1 MRLECCGQPNAGW
14 VVADAVAVVRQHPTI
29 DWPEGETGLR
39 PCSVMRFWL
48 VPERSIT
55 ILGMVWWQVV
65 LIVVVGLFLLMKL
78 MRRKVDRG
86 GGPARP
92 AAASVYV
99 REGTTYVTSEFL
111 TRDGFWIEQ
120 EPCFVEEGPTPEVL
134 AERVLEALD
143 ASMVDIPTPPR
154 DTIKSPLPGLAG
166 VRSYGIFMKGTIN
179 VAVSQDGTGIT
190 VTPMKNCG
198 AKRGFEFKDSD
209 ALRVEDVSKL
219 ASILVETLEV
229 AE

>member
-1 MRLECCGQPNAGW
+1 

-29 DWPEGETGLR
+29 DWLEGGTGVR
-39 PCSVMRFWL
+39 FYSVMRSWL
-48 VPERSIT
+48 VPEKSIT

-65 LIVVVGLFLLMKL
+65 LIVVVVLFLLVIL

-86 GGPARP
+86 GGPVRP
-92 AAASVYV
+92 ASASVYV
-99 REGTTYVTSEFL
+99 REGTTYVTSQFQ

-120 EPCFVEEGPTPEVL
+120 EPYFVEEGPTPEVL

-154 DTIKSPLPGLAG
+154 DTIKSRLPGLAG
-166 VRSYGIFMKGTIN
+166 VRSYGLFMKGAIT
-179 VAVSQDGTGIT
+179 VSVSQDGTGIT

-198 AKRGFEFKDSD
+198 AKRGFEYKDSD
-209 ALRVEDVSKL
+209 ALRVEDASKL
-219 ASILVETLEV
+219 ASILVKALEV